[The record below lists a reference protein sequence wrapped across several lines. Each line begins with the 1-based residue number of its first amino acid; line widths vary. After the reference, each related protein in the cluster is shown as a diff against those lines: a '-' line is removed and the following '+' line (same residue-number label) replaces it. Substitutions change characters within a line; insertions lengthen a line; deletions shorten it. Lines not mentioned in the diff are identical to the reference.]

1 MPKTLSVE
9 EFDSRIKDR
18 FPQEMFQ
25 ILSYSGTGNP
35 FSIKCQGCGQTIT
48 VSKAINF
55 LAKNKAYG
63 CVNCHG
69 LWKDREKKW
78 DKIKEKYYVEDT
90 GSTYMTHKLY
100 RFICKKCGA
109 IRTGT
114 MNNVFLHLL
123 CRCEGQANNW
133 TPAELKATLNDRYEV
148 LGSPLHITDKT
159 KLKCKRCG
167 MIWDVRLADVIYG
180 EMSGCPNCH
189 ALDTQSVG
197 ARFVNDCLDEMGIE
211 YEREKPVGKTG
222 LRFDF
227 FVPSQNIAIEYNG
240 AQHYKFVKIYHVN
253 NAGFKKHKERDKKKA
268 LYCGQNGIKLLV
280 IPYTW
285 KPSHIK
291 EFLLAELGST
301 TSASARS

>member
-1 MPKTLSVE
+1 MPKALSVE
-9 EFDSRIKDR
+9 EFNSRIKNR
-18 FPQEMFQ
+18 FPQETFQ
-25 ILSYSGTGNP
+25 ILSYSGTGKP
-35 FSIKCQGCGQTIT
+35 LSVKCQKCGQTIT

-55 LAKNKAYG
+55 LAKNKAHG

-69 LWKDREKKW
+69 LWKEREKKW
-78 DKIKEKYYVEDT
+78 DEIKQKYSVEATSDI
-90 GSTYMTHKLY
+90 YMAHKVY
-100 RFICKKCGA
+100 KFTCKKCGMT
-109 IRTGT
+109 RTGT
-114 MNNVFLHLL
+114 MNNIFLHLS

-133 TPAELKATLNDRYEV
+133 TTAELKVVLNDRYEV
-148 LGSPLHITDKT
+148 LDSPVHITDKA

-167 MIWDVRLADVIYG
+167 MIWCVRLADVIYN
-180 EMSGCPNCH
+180 EVSGCPNCH

-197 ARFVNDCLDEMGIE
+197 ARFINDCLDEMGVE
-211 YEREKPVGKTG
+211 YEREKLVGKTR

-227 FVPSQNIAIEYNG
+227 FVPFKNIAIEYNG

-253 NAGFKKHKERDKKKA
+253 NAGFKKHQERDKKKA
-268 LYCGQNGIKLLV
+268 LYCEQNGIKLLV

-301 TSASARS
+301 TSA